1 MTLYIFVLSC
11 WEHIYWNGMCSWW
24 SVPFIIKK
32 CPCLSI
38 FTLKSSPC
46 DISTAPRTYLRMLFA
61 WSIIFH
67 FFPLSFYLGFYHLKA
82 VCSWVLHF
90 NPSFYSVLFDWWV
103 QSAYMYGDYWYMRI
117 YYSLFIFSGGS
128 AFSLFLF
135 PCVDIYYLSLVVFYK
150 FFLFI
155 FLNVTCLSYII
166 HFYFIDTSRFM
177 WKILLLYIP

>member
-1 MTLYIFVLSC
+1 MVCVLDEVSPLSLKNVHVCRFLPWNPVHVIQAQLHALISGCYLLGASSSTSSLWVFIFV
-11 WEHIYWNGMCSWW
+11 ETG
-24 SVPFIIKK
+24 
-32 CPCLSI
+32 
-38 FTLKSSPC
+38 
-46 DISTAPRTYLRMLFA
+46 
-61 WSIIFH
+61 
-67 FFPLSFYLGFYHLKA
+67 HLKA

-103 QSAYMYGDYWYMRI
+103 QSAYMYGDYWYMRT

-155 FLNVTCLSYII
+155 FLNVTCLSYIT
-166 HFYFIDTSRFM
+166 HFYFIVTSRFM
-177 WKILLLYIP
+177 WKILVLHIP